1 MCYGGVCEGSQ
12 IAYLVCV
19 CVPPLPPPSPLYR
32 EMAVRY
38 IPDALEAATSYSE
51 YQLILEISMTLAN
64 DHGEPY

>member
-1 MCYGGVCEGSQ
+1 ME
-12 IAYLVCV
+12 VCV
-19 CVPPLPPPSPLYR
+19 RVRKLHIWCACVCPPSLYR

>member
-1 MCYGGVCEGSQ
+1 MRVRKLHIWCAC
-12 IAYLVCV
+12 VCV
-19 CVPPLPPPSPLYR
+19 CVCVCVPPPSPLYR